1 MIISIHPFY
10 NKLVFVIFLMLAA
23 WSVSGQDSI
32 RTVLELDFLFQ
43 YDLEE
48 VEDAADGIVIYDQY
62 CPGITGQVNLRK
74 DVFNHLANKEQVDY
88 YSNGKVLHRGVYE
101 DGSLI
106 KYRNYYPND
115 QVERELKVKKGKPKL
130 FMSYYIFGEIRER
143 RVFDDGFIML
153 HEKYHYSGRL
163 KYLLEISD
171 VGYLK
176 MEQWNDE
183 EGFPLKYTELID
195 EDSLIYEIAE
205 NYTSGTIKNKRH
217 YIFDP
222 KTETYC
228 KHGHFESYTETGVK
242 VADMNYEFDQ
252 LVQVLIAEKSKTE
265 TEVAAN
271 MSSIPAEYLAF
282 DMDNNGEI
290 TKGEID
296 EAVNSFFDED
306 STLKVSQINGL
317 VNYFFEQDW

>member
-1 MIISIHPFY
+1 MIISLHRVLS
-10 NKLVFVIFLMLAA
+10 NSVLVICLMLTVLSAA
-23 WSVSGQDSI
+23 CQDSI

-48 VEDAADGIVIYDQY
+48 VEDADDGIVIYDQY
-62 CPGITGQVNLRK
+62 CPGLMGQVKLRK
-74 DVFNHLANKEQVDY
+74 DVFNHLADKNQVDY

-101 DGSLI
+101 EGSLL

-115 QVERELKVKKGKPKL
+115 QLERELKVKSGKPKL
-130 FMSYYIFGEIRER
+130 FISYYIFGEIRER
-143 RVFDDGFIML
+143 KVFDDGFIML
-153 HEKYHYSGRL
+153 HEKYHYSGKL
-163 KYLLEISD
+163 KYLMEIAD

-176 MEQWNDE
+176 IEQWNDE
-183 EGFPLKYTELID
+183 DGFPLKYSELID

-205 NYTSGTIKNKRH
+205 NYPSGTIKNKRH
-217 YIFDP
+217 YIYDP

-228 KHGHFESYTETGVK
+228 NHGHFVAYTETGAK
-242 VADMNYEFDQ
+242 SADLTYQFDQ
-252 LVQVLIAEKSKTE
+252 LVGVVLAEKSKTE
-265 TEVAAN
+265 TEVASN
-271 MSSIPAEYLAF
+271 MSTVPAAYLAF
-282 DMDNNGEI
+282 DLDNNGEI

-317 VNYFFEQDW
+317 VNFFFEQDW